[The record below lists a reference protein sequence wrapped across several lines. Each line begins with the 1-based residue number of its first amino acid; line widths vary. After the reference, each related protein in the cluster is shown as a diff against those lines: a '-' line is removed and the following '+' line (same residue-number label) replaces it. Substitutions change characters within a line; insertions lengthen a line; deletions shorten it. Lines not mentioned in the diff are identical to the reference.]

1 MSTKKLVKIVAQNDR
16 FEADF
21 QTTIV
26 EIISQNS
33 SIISAT
39 IASLGISCLAI
50 SGFAATQLGP
60 LDRRIMSTSL
70 IIPIT
75 L

>member
-33 SIISAT
+33 SIISAI
-39 IASLGISCLAI
+39 IASLGISCLTI
-50 SGFAATQLGP
+50 SGFAATQLCELSYILGH
-60 LDRRIMSTSL
+60 
-70 IIPIT
+70 
-75 L
+75 